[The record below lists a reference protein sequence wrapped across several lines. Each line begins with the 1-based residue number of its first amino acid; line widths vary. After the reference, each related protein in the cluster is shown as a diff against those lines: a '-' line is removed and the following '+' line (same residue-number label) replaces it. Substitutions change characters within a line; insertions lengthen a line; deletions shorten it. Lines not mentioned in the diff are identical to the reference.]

1 MTTPGTPVE
10 PTHESHARNEPH
22 NASCANG
29 ADCGYVAFIDTEE
42 LASLRE
48 RLATAEADA
57 QGGREYHET
66 YCQEAEK
73 ATLAAL
79 ADAAALREQ
88 LAEARFER
96 DSYIA
101 AHNEKDEALRAAEAL
116 ALTNGAATDERHAKL
131 VEVAD

>member
-1 MTTPGTPVE
+1 MTTPGSPVG

-29 ADCGYVAFIDTEE
+29 ADCGYVAFIDKEE
-42 LASLRE
+42 LASLRQ
-48 RLATAEADA
+48 RLATAEADD

-73 ATLAAL
+73 ATLAAI

-88 LAEARFER
+88 LEHMAARAEQLARPPR
-96 DSYIA
+96 
-101 AHNEKDEALRAAEAL
+101 RAS
-116 ALTNGAATDERHAKL
+116 GAARGRDVRRRHH
-131 VEVAD
+131 